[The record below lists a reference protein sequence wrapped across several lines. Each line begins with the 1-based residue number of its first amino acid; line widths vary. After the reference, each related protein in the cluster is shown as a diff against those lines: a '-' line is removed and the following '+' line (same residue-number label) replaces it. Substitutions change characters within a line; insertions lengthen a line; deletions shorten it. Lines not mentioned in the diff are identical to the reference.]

1 MNGKF
6 LIFFI
11 VSFFFLSCNKNKI
24 QETIVYGNI
33 SNLPDG
39 TLYLYRDRYNNRID
53 SVKTK
58 NGKFEIKY
66 RRKTDE
72 PQYLG
77 LDHIDNK
84 GVLRAI
90 GFPTIN
96 SKFRGSTINSQYFFS
111 DSIISITGKMKDFKT
126 KDISLNAK
134 YKIVISPRI
143 SAGLQT
149 KALYNI
155 NADLFEKINE
165 HTLQSIKEKIKE
177 YPYSYHLLYNIDENK
192 NSFSPQ
198 QVDEF
203 LKLFKGDI
211 TESESFKK
219 LSVYNKKRFNE
230 KEIAMPLLENITGK
244 KSEILDPKYKKH
256 LIVFWASWCGPC
268 RQEIPLLKTLYN
280 NRNPDLEFISISI
293 DEDKKAWKKALN
305 EEHMKWKQFIITE
318 KDQDYEK
325 IQMRF
330 RLNGAIPYTVL
341 VDNNFKI
348 IKSTVGL
355 SSEKDLQDF
364 IKIEKK

>member
-1 MNGKF
+1 MRYN
-6 LIFFI
+6 FFNLLFI
-11 VSFFFLSCNKNKI
+11 TFILVISCSKNEN
-24 QETIVYGNI
+24 ETIIRGNI
-33 SNLPDG
+33 PNLPDG
-39 TLYLYRDRYNNRID
+39 TLYVFKESMLNRLD
-53 SVKTK
+53 SIQTTR
-58 NGKFEIKY
+58 GKFELKYKNKIDIPIYVGLFHVDKRNIK
-66 RRKTDE
+66 R
-72 PQYLG
+72 
-77 LDHIDNK
+77 IF
-84 GVLRAI
+84 
-90 GFPTIN
+90 GFPTDVPKWGSSVFMTDSLIEINGNIEEYKPTNIVPPEDVIFIN
-96 SKFRGSTINSQYFFS
+96 SPKLKSGEQTTALFNSGDAIFNFNDVNPTIIY
-111 DSIISITGKMKDFKT
+111 T
-126 KDISLNAK
+126 
-134 YKIVISPRI
+134 
-143 SAGLQT
+143 
-149 KALYNI
+149 
-155 NADLFEKINE
+155 
-165 HTLQSIKEKIKE
+165 IKEKIKR
-177 YPYSYHLLYNIDENK
+177 YPFSYYLLDKINENK

-203 LKLFKGDI
+203 LKLFKGEI

-230 KEIAMPLLENITGK
+230 KEIAMPLLENTTGK
-244 KSEILDPKYKKH
+244 KSEILDSKYKKH

-355 SSEKDLQDF
+355 SSEQDLQDF